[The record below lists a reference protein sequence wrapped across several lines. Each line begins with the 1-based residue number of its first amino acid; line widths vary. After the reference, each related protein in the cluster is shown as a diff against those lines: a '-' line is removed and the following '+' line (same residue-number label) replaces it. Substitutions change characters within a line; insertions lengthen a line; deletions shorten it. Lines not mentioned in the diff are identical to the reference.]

1 MVKSGIHC
9 LVLGKVTH
17 SASKQAFCFHLS
29 STHFVKS
36 LEAAV
41 FSPNQTCLC
50 SKPVYLERGFS
61 NILNKVFLTII
72 SILFQDIFSYSK
84 CLHFV

>member
-1 MVKSGIHC
+1 MVKPGIHC

-17 SASKQAFCFHLS
+17 GASKQAFCFHLS

-41 FSPNQTCLC
+41 FSPN
-50 SKPVYLERGFS
+50 
-61 NILNKVFLTII
+61 
-72 SILFQDIFSYSK
+72 
-84 CLHFV
+84 